1 MENKTEY
8 NNKKNFLNFLNQKTT
23 KKNWKKHISK
33 LFSIIKL

>member
-23 KKNWKKHISK
+23 KKK
-33 LFSIIKL
+33 LEKTYFKTI